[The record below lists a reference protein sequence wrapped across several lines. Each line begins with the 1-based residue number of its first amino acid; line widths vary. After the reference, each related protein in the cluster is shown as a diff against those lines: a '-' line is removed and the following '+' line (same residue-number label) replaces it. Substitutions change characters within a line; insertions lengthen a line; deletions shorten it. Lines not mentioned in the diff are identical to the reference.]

1 MENKPATNI
10 QPINLEEAQ
19 TRAQL
24 QPLINIAIER
34 KIAQTYLEI
43 DQTNVCYHCYKKNQ
57 QLNNYSD
64 LIYHS
69 NPKTKNLR

>member
-1 MENKPATNI
+1 MENKPATNN

-43 DQTNVCYHCYKKNQ
+43 DQTNVCYHSYKKKK
-57 QLNNYSD
+57 
-64 LIYHS
+64 I
-69 NPKTKNLR
+69 KN